1 MDRYIVLTAL
11 FLVVS
16 VAAAWGQAAAV
27 PEAESFEVSQ
37 EMSAPVSYGGGPS
50 GSGNAYYPE
59 VIPSGNLPQSDV
71 LGKPADY
78 VTDYSV
84 QYQSRDGGVTTGLII
99 GVGVCAAACLLYYL
113 LYAASL

>member
-1 MDRYIVLTAL
+1 MDKLIVLSAL

-16 VAAAWGQAAAV
+16 VAAAWSQALAV
-27 PEAESFEVSQ
+27 PEAESFEISH
-37 EMSAPVSYGGGPS
+37 EKTAPVSFGGTQT
-50 GSGNAYYPE
+50 GSGEVYYPE

-84 QYQSRDGGVTTGLII
+84 QYQERDGLATGLII